1 MSKFNAQLTKLL
13 QLLGTMFLDALQTLP
28 AVPPCSLRTA
38 ESKSRLNYTPT
49 ANKRERWNN
58 R

>member
-49 ANKRERWNN
+49 ANKRER
-58 R
+58 